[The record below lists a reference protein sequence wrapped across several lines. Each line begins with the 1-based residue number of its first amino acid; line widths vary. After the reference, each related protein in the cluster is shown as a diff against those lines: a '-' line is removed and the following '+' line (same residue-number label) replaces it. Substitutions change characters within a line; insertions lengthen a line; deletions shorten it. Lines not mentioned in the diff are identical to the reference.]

1 MAQYPV
7 SEYEYTVFCSHNG
20 VGYKPLPKATAS
32 KNSIKLTWEAVPE
45 AEKYAIYKY
54 VDGKAV
60 KLTETK
66 KLSVKIGKL
75 ILDTEYKYIVRAYV
89 DSKWTTM
96 LKSDIVTVKTKAE

>member
-32 KNSIKLTWEAVPE
+32 KNSIKLT
-45 AEKYAIYKY
+45 
-54 VDGKAV
+54 
-60 KLTETK
+60 ETK

-89 DSKWTTM
+89 DGKWTTM